1 MATFL
6 KCIKYALKC
15 VTDMVLYNI
24 CGRIFD
30 PRLIG
35 TDSRRMEQICNSYIV
50 QICTDNIYDSEVLC
64 ILVPKRREGSRGTFS
79 ARTQGVANGLSHVV
93 YRPGLI
99 VRGVFSTA
107 MAARIR
113 RW

>member
-1 MATFL
+1 
-6 KCIKYALKC
+6 
-15 VTDMVLYNI
+15 MVLYNM

-64 ILVPKRREGSRGTFS
+64 ILVTKRREGRVQRTFS

-107 MAARIR
+107 MVARIR

>member
-1 MATFL
+1 
-6 KCIKYALKC
+6 
-15 VTDMVLYNI
+15 MVLYNI

-35 TDSRRMEQICNSYIV
+35 TDSRRMEQICNSYFV
-50 QICTDNIYDSEVLC
+50 QICYDHIYDSEVHR
-64 ILVPKRREGSRGTFS
+64 IFVPKRREGSRGTNIALS
-79 ARTQGVANGLSHVV
+79 VWTQGVANDLSHVV
-93 YRPGLI
+93 YRPGL
-99 VRGVFSTA
+99 GVFSTV

>member
-1 MATFL
+1 
-6 KCIKYALKC
+6 
-15 VTDMVLYNI
+15 MVLYNI

-30 PRLIG
+30 PHLIG
-35 TDSRRMEQICNSYIV
+35 TDSRRTEQICNSYIV
-50 QICTDNIYDSEVLC
+50 HVCTDHIYDSEVLR
-64 ILVPKRREGSRGTFS
+64 ILVPKRREGSRVTFS
-79 ARTQGVANGLSHVV
+79 VRTQGVANGLSYVV

-107 MAARIR
+107 MVASIQ

>member
-1 MATFL
+1 MLGFTHPTDITFVSKMATFF

-30 PRLIG
+30 PRLID

-50 QICTDNIYDSEVLC
+50 QICTDHIYDSEVLC
-64 ILVPKRREGSRGTFS
+64 IFVPKRREGPEERFQLG
-79 ARTQGVANGLSHVV
+79 HKE
-93 YRPGLI
+93 
-99 VRGVFSTA
+99 
-107 MAARIR
+107 
-113 RW
+113 

>member
-1 MATFL
+1 M
-6 KCIKYALKC
+6 CHRYGS
-15 VTDMVLYNI
+15 VQYI

-50 QICTDNIYDSEVLC
+50 QICTDHIYDSEVLS
-64 ILVPKRREGSRGTFS
+64 IFVPKRREGFRGTNITFS
-79 ARTQGVANGLSHVV
+79 VRTQGVANGLSYVV
-93 YRPGLI
+93 YRAGLI